1 MTEKLKMYFE
11 LNAVQGGVSP
21 TMLLPPFLVAVSNLM
36 ARSEVKKGSVER
48 HSKDDFVIPIS
59 KRL

>member
-1 MTEKLKMYFE
+1 MAEKLKMYFE

-36 ARSEVKKGSVER
+36 ARSEVKKKGR
-48 HSKDDFVIPIS
+48 KTF
-59 KRL
+59 KG